1 MIDPKISDV
10 LFLEQKNVKISR
22 EITVD
27 FKRAMAS
34 WWQSKGSI
42 GWL

>member
-22 EITVD
+22 EITVETKFKCD
-27 FKRAMAS
+27 FKRDMAS
-34 WWQSKGSI
+34 WW
-42 GWL
+42 